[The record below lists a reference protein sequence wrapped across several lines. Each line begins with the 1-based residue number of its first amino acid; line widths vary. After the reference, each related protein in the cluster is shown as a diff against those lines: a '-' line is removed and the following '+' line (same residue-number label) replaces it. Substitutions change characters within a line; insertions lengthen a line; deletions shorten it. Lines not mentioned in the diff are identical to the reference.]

1 MPYRTFKSQWDP
13 VAIAT
18 VVLLA
23 FSVLLGGASREH
35 ALRLAV
41 VELAAL
47 PLLVLGL
54 SRLIRDPDWRRHRL
68 ALGLLAALAAL
79 PLVQLIPLPPA
90 IWTKLAGRQEMVL
103 ALELAGL
110 QPGWAPFSLTPDLTW
125 QAFLALLPPAA
136 MFVAVLSSSQIQN
149 ARAILLYIIVAALSL
164 LLGVAQA
171 ASGDQSLY
179 AWATTRAGTIAGL
192 FANRNH
198 LATLL
203 LSMIPFA
210 VVIGAATLR
219 RRDEGRLMLWLS
231 ALFLGLSLVG
241 LAAVRSRAGLVL
253 APPVLLLSLLAGWI
267 ATGRRRPGVG
277 LLTMAGAAAVTIG
290 AIAVFALPPIMA
302 RFADASVREERFEAW
317 PIVAGA
323 ADSYLPLGSGMGSF
337 DAVYRSVEPL
347 NQLEPL
353 FYNHAHNEY
362 LETWL
367 EAGWLGA
374 ALLIGFLIWY
384 GRRLWVVW
392 RSGPS
397 RERDMQRAA
406 SIAILVMIVHSG
418 VDYPLRTATLAVL
431 FALCAAILERSVLP
445 TEPKPQTK
453 SRRRSA

>member
-23 FSVLLGGASREH
+23 FSVVFGGASREH
-35 ALRLAV
+35 ALRLAL

-47 PLLVLGL
+47 PLLVFGL

-90 IWTKLAGRQEMVL
+90 IWTNLAGRQDMVL

-110 QPGWAPFSLTPDLTW
+110 QPGWAPLSVTPDLTW

-136 MFVAVLSSSQIQN
+136 MFIAVLSSSHAQTT
-149 ARAILLYIIVAALSL
+149 RSILLYLLVAMISL
-164 LLGVAQA
+164 MLGLAQA
-171 ASGDQSLY
+171 VSGDQNLY
-179 AWATTRAGTIAGL
+179 AWATTRAGTMAGF
-192 FANRNH
+192 FANKNH
-198 LATLL
+198 LATLF
-203 LSMIPFA
+203 LSTIPFA
-210 VVIGAATLR
+210 VVLGAATLR
-219 RRDEGRLMLWLS
+219 RHGEGRLLLWLS
-231 ALFLGLSLVG
+231 ALFLGLSIVG
-241 LAAVRSRAGLVL
+241 LAAIRSRAGLIL
-253 APPVLLLSLLAGWI
+253 TPPVIIFSLLAGWI
-267 ATGRRRPGVG
+267 ATGRRRPGAP
-277 LLTMAGAAAVTIG
+277 LIALMSAAAVTIG
-290 AIAVFALPPIMA
+290 AIALFALPPILA
-302 RFADASVREERFEAW
+302 RFDDAGVREERFEAW

-323 ADSYLPLGSGMGSF
+323 ADSYLPLGSGIGSF

-347 NQLEPL
+347 KQLEPL

-374 ALLIGFLIWY
+374 ALMIAFLIWY

-406 SIAILVMIVHSG
+406 SIAILVMIVHSS

-431 FALCAAILERSVLP
+431 FALCAAILEQSVLP
-445 TEPKPQTK
+445 AEPKT
-453 SRRRSA
+453 RRRSA

>member
-18 VVLLA
+18 VILLA
-23 FSVLLGGASREH
+23 FSVFLGGASREH
-35 ALRLAV
+35 ALRLAL

-54 SRLIRDPDWRRHRL
+54 SRLIRNPDWRRHKF
-68 ALGLLAALAAL
+68 ALGLLGALAAL

-90 IWTKLAGRQEMVL
+90 IWTNFSGRQDMVL

-110 QPGWAPFSLTPDLTW
+110 QPGWAPLSVTPDLTW
-125 QAFLALLPPAA
+125 QGFLALLPPAA
-136 MFVAVLSSSQIQN
+136 MFIAILSSPQVQTTRVVS
-149 ARAILLYIIVAALSL
+149 LYILVAATSL
-164 LLGVAQA
+164 LLGLAQA
-171 ASGDQSLY
+171 ASGDQGLY
-179 AWATTRAGTIAGL
+179 VWTTTRAGTIAGF

-210 VVIGAATLR
+210 MVMGAATLR
-219 RRDEGRLMLWLS
+219 RQGEGRLLLWLS
-231 ALFLGLSLVG
+231 ALFLGLAIVG
-241 LAAVRSRAGLVL
+241 LALIRSRAGIIL
-253 APPVLLLSLLAGWI
+253 AAPVVMFSLLASWI
-267 ATGRRRPGVG
+267 ATGRRRPGAP
-277 LLTMAGAAAVTIG
+277 LLTMMATAAVAVG
-290 AIAVFALPPIMA
+290 AVALFALPPILE
-302 RFADASVREERFEAW
+302 RFGDQSVREERFEAW

-323 ADSYLPLGSGMGSF
+323 ADAYLPLGSGIGSF

-347 NQLEPL
+347 EQLEPL

-367 EAGWLGA
+367 EAGWPGA
-374 ALLIGFLIWY
+374 ALLLAFLIWY
-384 GRRLWVVW
+384 GRRVW
-392 RSGPS
+392 AVWLSGAS

-406 SIAILVMIVHSG
+406 SIAILAMIVHSA

-431 FALCAAILERSVLP
+431 FALCAAILEQSVLP
-445 TEPKPQTK
+445 SEPKPK
-453 SRRRSA
+453 RRSA

>member
-1 MPYRTFKSQWDP
+1 MFKSQWDP
-13 VAIAT
+13 VAVAA

-23 FSVLLGGASREH
+23 FSIVFGGASREH
-35 ALRLAV
+35 ALRLAL

-54 SRLIRDPDWRRHRL
+54 SRLIRDPEWRRHRL

-79 PLVQLIPLPPA
+79 PLAQLVPLPPA
-90 IWTKLAGRQEMVL
+90 IWTNLAGRQEMVL

-110 QPGWAPFSLTPDLTW
+110 QPGWAPLSVTPDLTW

-136 MFVAVLSSSQIQN
+136 MFIAILSSSHVQTSRIST
-149 ARAILLYIIVAALSL
+149 LYLIVAAASL
-164 LLGVAQA
+164 LLGVVQA
-171 ASGDQSLY
+171 ASGSQDFY
-179 AWATTRAGTIAGL
+179 AWATTKAGTVAGL

-203 LSMIPFA
+203 VAMIPFA
-210 VVIGAATLR
+210 VVMGAATLR
-219 RRDEGRLMLWLS
+219 RREEGRLMLWLS
-231 ALFLGLSLVG
+231 ALFLALSIVG
-241 LAAVRSRAGLVL
+241 LGVIRSRAGLIL
-253 APPVLLLSLLAGWI
+253 APPVLILSLLAGWI

-277 LLTMAGAAAVTIG
+277 LITLMGAGAVAIG
-290 AIAVFALPPIMA
+290 ALALFALPPILA
-302 RFADASVREERFEAW
+302 RFEDASVREERFEAW

-374 ALLIGFLIWY
+374 ALLIMFLIWY
-384 GRRLWVVW
+384 GRRLWLIW
-392 RSGPS
+392 RAGPS
-397 RERDMQRAA
+397 RELDLQRAA
-406 SIAILVMIVHSG
+406 SIAILVMIVHSA

-431 FALCAAILERSVLP
+431 FAFCAAILEKSVLP
-445 TEPKPQTK
+445 PEQKPK
-453 SRRRSA
+453 RRDA

>member
-1 MPYRTFKSQWDP
+1 M
-13 VAIAT
+13 
-18 VVLLA
+18 VLLA
-23 FSVLLGGASREH
+23 FSVVFGGASREH
-35 ALRLAV
+35 ALRLAL

-90 IWTKLAGRQEMVL
+90 IWTSLAGRQDMVL

-110 QPGWAPFSLTPDLTW
+110 QPGWAPLSVTPDLTW

-136 MFVAVLSSSQIQN
+136 MFIAVLSSTHIQTT
-149 ARAILLYIIVAALSL
+149 RSILLYLLVALISL
-164 LLGVAQA
+164 ILGLAQA
-171 ASGDQSLY
+171 VSADPHLY
-179 AWATTRAGTIAGL
+179 VWATTRPGTMAGF

-198 LATLL
+198 LATLF
-203 LSMIPFA
+203 LSTIPFA
-210 VVIGAATLR
+210 VVLGAATLR
-219 RRDEGRLMLWLS
+219 RQGEGRLLLWLS
-231 ALFLGLSLVG
+231 ALFLGLSIVG
-241 LAAVRSRAGLVL
+241 LAAIRSRAGLIL
-253 APPVLLLSLLAGWI
+253 APPVLVFSLLAGWI
-267 ATGRRRPGVG
+267 ATGRRRPGAS
-277 LLTMAGAAAVTIG
+277 LIALMSAAAVAIG
-290 AIAVFALPPIMA
+290 AVALFALPPILA
-302 RFADASVREERFEAW
+302 RFDDAGVREERFEAW

-374 ALLIGFLIWY
+374 VLLIGFLLWY

-445 TEPKPQTK
+445 VEPKLQTR
-453 SRRRSA
+453 SGRRSA

>member
-23 FSVLLGGASREH
+23 FSVVLGGASREH
-35 ALRLAV
+35 ALRLAL

-54 SRLIRDPDWRRHRL
+54 SRLIRDPDWRRHRF

-90 IWTKLAGRQEMVL
+90 IWTNLSGRQDMIL

-110 QPGWAPFSLTPDLTW
+110 QPGWAPLSVTPDLTW

-136 MFVAVLSSSQIQN
+136 MFIAILSSSQVQTTRSI
-149 ARAILLYIIVAALSL
+149 ALYLLVAVVSL

-171 ASGDQSLY
+171 ASGDQGLY
-179 AWATTRAGTIAGL
+179 AWATTRAGTIAGF

-210 VVIGAATLR
+210 MVLGAATLR
-219 RRDEGRLMLWLS
+219 RQGEGRLLLWLS
-231 ALFLGLSLVG
+231 ALFVG
-241 LAAVRSRAGLVL
+241 LAIVGLALIRSRAGIIL
-253 APPVLLLSLLAGWI
+253 AAPVVILGLLASWI
-267 ATGRRRPGVG
+267 ATGRRRPGVP
-277 LLTMAGAAAVTIG
+277 LLTLMAAAAVAVG
-290 AIAVFALPPIMA
+290 AVALFALPPILE
-302 RFADASVREERFEAW
+302 RFDDQSVREERFEAW

-323 ADSYLPLGSGMGSF
+323 ADAYLPLGSGIGSF

-347 NQLEPL
+347 EQLEPL

-367 EAGWLGA
+367 EAGWPGA
-374 ALLIGFLIWY
+374 ALILAFLVWYARRIW
-384 GRRLWVVW
+384 GVW
-392 RSGPS
+392 LSGAS

-406 SIAILVMIVHSG
+406 SIAVLAMIVHSA

-431 FALCAAILERSVLP
+431 FALCAAILERAVLP
-445 TEPKPQTK
+445 PETPPQ
-453 SRRRSA
+453 RRSA

>member
-1 MPYRTFKSQWDP
+1 
-13 VAIAT
+13 

-23 FSVLLGGASREH
+23 FSVALGGASREH

-54 SRLIRDPDWRRHRL
+54 SRLIRDPDWRRHRM

-79 PLVQLIPLPPA
+79 PLLQLIPLPPA
-90 IWTKLAGRQEMVL
+90 VWTHLAGRQDMVM
-103 ALELAGL
+103 ALELAGV
-110 QPGWAPFSLTPDLTW
+110 QPGWAPLSVTPDLTW
-125 QAFLALLPPAA
+125 QAFLALTPPAA
-136 MFVAVLSSSQIQN
+136 MFIAVLSSTQVQT
-149 ARAILLYIIVAALSL
+149 ARSISFYIIIAAASL
-164 LLGVAQA
+164 LLGVLQA
-171 ASGDQSLY
+171 ASGNQDLY
-179 AWATTRAGTIAGL
+179 AWTTTKAGTIAGL

-210 VVIGAATLR
+210 VVLGAATLR
-219 RRDEGRLMLWLS
+219 RRDEGRWMLWLS

-241 LAAVRSRAGLVL
+241 LAAIRSRAGLVL
-253 APPVLLLSLLAGWI
+253 APPVLVLSLLAGWI
-267 ATGRRRPGVG
+267 ATGRRRPGAG
-277 LLTMAGAAAVTIG
+277 LLALAGAGAVTIG

-317 PIVAGA
+317 PIVASA
-323 ADSYLPLGSGMGSF
+323 ADNYLPLGSGIGSF

-374 ALLIGFLIWY
+374 ALILAFLIWY

-406 SIAILVMIVHSG
+406 SIAILVMIVHSS

-445 TEPKPQTK
+445 PEQKPQ
-453 SRRRSA
+453 RRSA

>member
-1 MPYRTFKSQWDP
+1 MPYRSFKSQWDP

-23 FSVLLGGASREH
+23 FSVVFGGASREH
-35 ALRLAV
+35 AFRLAL

-54 SRLIRDPDWRRHRL
+54 SRLIRDPDWCRHRL
-68 ALGLLAALAAL
+68 ALGLLAALTAL

-90 IWTKLAGRQEMVL
+90 LWTNLAGRQDMVL

-110 QPGWAPFSLTPDLTW
+110 QPGWTPLSVTPDLTW

-136 MFVAVLSSSQIQN
+136 MFIAILSSSQIQTS
-149 ARAILLYIIVAALSL
+149 RTVGLYLIVAVASL
-164 LLGVAQA
+164 LLGLIQA
-171 ASGDQSLY
+171 AAGDNNLHV
-179 AWATTRAGTIAGL
+179 WATTRAGTIAGL

-210 VVIGAATLR
+210 VVMGAATLR
-219 RRDEGRLMLWLS
+219 RQNQGGITLWLS
-231 ALFLGLSLVG
+231 ALFLGLVIVG
-241 LAAVRSRAGLVL
+241 LALIRSRAGIIL
-253 APPVLLLSLLAGWI
+253 APPVLILSLLASWI
-267 ATGRRRPGVG
+267 ATGRRRPGPALISLMG
-277 LLTMAGAAAVTIG
+277 AGAVAIGIVAVL
-290 AIAVFALPPIMA
+290 ALPPILA
-302 RFADASVREERFEAW
+302 RFEDASVREERFEAW
-317 PIVAGA
+317 PIVASA
-323 ADSYLPLGSGMGSF
+323 ADAYLPLGSGIGSF

-347 NQLEPL
+347 EQLEPL
-353 FYNHAHNEY
+353 YYNHAHNEY

-367 EAGWLGA
+367 EAGWPGA
-374 ALLIGFLIWY
+374 ALILAFLIWY

-392 RSGPS
+392 REGPS

-431 FALCAAILERSVLP
+431 FALCAAILEQAVLP
-445 TEPKPQTK
+445 AEPKPKTK
-453 SRRRSA
+453 RRSA